1 MAKGAGRKHVTYC
14 FICYLNFE
22 HMRYIICLMKSHFF
36 VNRKAVCNKLVW
48 NIYSVIE
55 WNLYTSKTH
64 SGMLQELPMIH
75 KEEYSDH

>member
-1 MAKGAGRKHVTYC
+1 
-14 FICYLNFE
+14 
-22 HMRYIICLMKSHFF
+22 MKSHFF

-64 SGMLQELPMIH
+64 SDMLQELPMIH
-75 KEEYSDH
+75 KEEYIRITYKLHHVIAKAYLCSTMLAGD